1 MLLPSA
7 LRVAVGYGIRYQAL
21 FDVVFDQTETKLRFL
36 PDGPSIPNELLSL
49 RDKGEVVFFCGA
61 GVSMP
66 VGLPSF
72 FKLTKCVMTRLGV
85 SPASKIGKLMAPA
98 MEKNDPDLAPPLDQV
113 FGLLHREYSRPR
125 VEREVNWLLKIPK
138 AANPTKH
145 EAILRLSA
153 DASGTPLVVTTNFDL
168 MFERANRQLR
178 RWTPPLLP
186 PMTAMEVPTGIVYLH
201 GRLRQQSDDGQNL
214 VLSSADFGRAYLAD
228 GWATTFMRQ
237 LLEQRVV
244 VLLGYSASDPPVRYL
259 LEGLSASNS
268 AKLRTIYAF
277 DRGEPETV
285 RAKWHELG
293 VTGIA
298 FRQFDDLWT
307 TLEAWSV
314 RAINKDSWTA
324 SVLAHAHTSPRSLL
338 PHQRGQVVAL
348 VETRE
353 GAKAFADAEPP
364 PPAEWLCVFDK
375 FSRYGRPEK
384 NGWSNDAAEINPHV
398 EFGLDDDPPRPPA
411 NSRSTDV
418 GGVDLIGTL
427 ATDDDGQNYMRLAGM
442 RSSPGTVD
450 SKRLWWLVRWFER
463 VAEQPAAIWWAARQ
477 RSLHSSLL
485 EAVDRRL
492 NGRNGAVS
500 AFEGESRHIWALM
513 SESFAE
519 LPEDV
524 REFSWYRLA
533 DRIRTEG
540 WSTSVLRKLEKIA
553 QPRLSVKAM
562 SATRPPVPPPI
573 DESVDMERLVRFEV
587 VTAQRHGAD
596 INVPDHLVLAVFQ
609 IVRRILLRSIDL
621 LNEIIGSLS
630 YFRLP
635 AIEPDARP
643 GGHIRHR
650 EGVEADF
657 FWAVELFQRLCDLYP
672 EGARD
677 EMVTWPKSDRY
688 FFDKLKLHFWRNRIV
703 FDGECVEQGLN
714 GLSDEVFWN
723 AYMRREVLLLLK
735 DRWCDVRPE
744 IRRRI
749 EQRFIDGRQPY
760 EGEAP
765 EDYEQRVIFDA
776 GTSLGW
782 LERNGCELSRS
793 AVNILSA
800 IRRRPDWSE
809 DAEKA
814 ADHDWD
820 GRSGWVQ
827 RKTDPENLLHLPLAE
842 IIPQALK
849 LSRHD
854 NSDFVEHAP
863 FAGLAS
869 ARPVRALRALSLYE
883 PGGDHSVF
891 LWKQLLSNW
900 PDAAPRKAL
909 LICAYKLAGAQEDL
923 FFRIR
928 FEATSWI
935 EKYLPRLFSYRKNV
949 FWSLWDRVFD
959 KIIAM
964 GGRAT
969 ESAIHEIRQ
978 GGEVKSFSRSMDF
991 AINAPVGR
999 MVETLFSTFGGKCY
1013 QLNEGL
1019 DVELLER
1026 ICRALTSPG
1035 DGAHHAATL
1044 VGRRLN
1050 FLFYVDS
1057 RWVKRRI
1064 LQLFSRKNTLSNAV
1078 WAGLIWEAN
1087 VPSAAL
1093 FHLLK
1098 SDFIALFSESKS
1110 LLSDEELERNAVHML
1125 IVARYWW
1132 ANDRRY
1138 INAVECR
1145 RILQEI
1151 SDLGRQS
1158 ALWMV
1163 GRIVVDQSAWETFGK
1178 SFFVSTWPQE
1188 VVLQSSAITES
1199 MIRMAQDLPN
1209 LFNKVVETVRD
1220 YLTPIE
1226 HPDVVLYGLR
1236 EKMTENLSLSRRWP
1250 KQVLFLIDR
1259 IIEQAPSYP
1268 PMGLRELLDEIVE
1281 AAPTLR
1287 TAKSWR
1293 RLHNLLSE

>member
-1 MLLPSA
+1 
-7 LRVAVGYGIRYQAL
+7 
-21 FDVVFDQTETKLRFL
+21 
-36 PDGPSIPNELLSL
+36 
-49 RDKGEVVFFCGA
+49 
-61 GVSMP
+61 MP

-98 MEKNDPDLAPPLDQV
+98 IEKNDPDLAPPLDQV
-113 FGLLHREYSRPR
+113 FGLLQREYSRPR

-138 AANPTKH
+138 AASPIKH

-314 RAINKDSWTA
+314 RAINKDSWTS
-324 SVLAHAHTSPRSLL
+324 SVLAHARTSPRSLL

-375 FSRYGRPEK
+375 YSRYGRPEK
-384 NGWSNDAAEINPHV
+384 NGWASDAEEINPHV
-398 EFGLDDDPPRPPA
+398 EFGLDDDPPPPPSNGRP
-411 NSRSTDV
+411 TDI

-427 ATDDDGQNYMRLAGM
+427 ATDDDGQNYTRLAGM
-442 RSSPGTVD
+442 RSSPAAVD
-450 SKRLWWLVRWFER
+450 SKRLWWFVRWFER

-492 NGRNGAVS
+492 NGRNGAIPP
-500 AFEGESRHIWALM
+500 FEGESRSIWALL
-513 SESFAE
+513 SESFTE
-519 LPEDV
+519 LQEET

-533 DRIRTEG
+533 DRIRAEG
-540 WSTSVLRKLEKIA
+540 WSTSVLRKLEKVA

-562 SATRPPVPPPI
+562 LVSRSPAPPSI
-573 DESVDMERLVRFEV
+573 DESVDVGRLVQFEV
-587 VTAQRHGAD
+587 VTARRHGAD
-596 INVPDHLVLAVFQ
+596 INVPDHLVLTVFQ
-609 IVRRILLRSIDL
+609 IVRRILFRSIDL
-621 LNEIIGSLS
+621 LNETVGSLN

-635 AIEPDARP
+635 AIEPDSRP
-643 GGHIRHR
+643 GGHIHHR
-650 EGVEADF
+650 EGIEADF
-657 FWAVELFQRLCDLYP
+657 FWAVELFQRLCDLSP
-672 EGARD
+672 AEARD
-677 EMVTWPKSDRY
+677 EVEAWPKSDRY

-703 FDGECVEQGLN
+703 FDGKRVEQGIIK
-714 GLSDEVFWN
+714 LSDETFWN
-723 AYMRREVLLLLK
+723 TYLRREVLLLLR
-735 DRWCDVRPE
+735 DRWSDIQPK

-760 EGEAP
+760 EGEAS
-765 EDYEQRVIFDA
+765 EDYRLRVIFDA

-782 LERNGCELSRS
+782 LERNSCELSRS
-793 AVNILSA
+793 AKNILSD
-800 IRRRPDWSE
+800 IRGNPDWSE
-809 DAEKA
+809 DAEKS

-827 RKTDPENLLHLPLAE
+827 RKTDPQNLLHLPLAE
-842 IIPQALK
+842 IVPQALK
-849 LSRHD
+849 LSRRD
-854 NSDFVEHAP
+854 SSDFVEHAP
-863 FAGLAS
+863 FAGLVS
-869 ARPVRALRALSLYE
+869 ERPVRALRALSLYE
-883 PGGDHSVF
+883 PEGDHSVF

-900 PDAAPRKAL
+900 PDSAPRRAL
-909 LICAYKLAGAQEDL
+909 LICAHKLADAPEDL
-923 FFRIR
+923 FFCIR

-935 EKYLPRLFSYRKNV
+935 EKYLPRLFSFRGNI
-949 FWSLWDRVFD
+949 FWRLWDRVFD
-959 KIIAM
+959 KIVAL
-964 GGRAT
+964 GSKAKG
-969 ESAIHEIRQ
+969 SAIREVRRD
-978 GGEVKSFSRSMDF
+978 GEVKAFTRSVDF
-991 AINAPVGR
+991 AINSPIGR
-999 MVETLFSTFGGKCY
+999 MVETLFSTLREGSY
-1013 QLNEGL
+1013 QSNEGL
-1019 DVELLER
+1019 DAELLGR
-1026 ICRALTSPG
+1026 VYRALTSSG

-1057 RWVKRRI
+1057 RWVKRRL
-1064 LQLFSRKNTLSNAV
+1064 LQFFSRQNTLSDAA
-1078 WAGLIWEAN
+1078 WAGFIWEAN
-1087 VPSAAL
+1087 VPSATL
-1093 FHLLK
+1093 FRLLK
-1098 SDFIALFSESKS
+1098 ADFVALFSESQGP
-1110 LLSDEELERNAVHML
+1110 LSDVELERNAVHML
-1125 IVARYWW
+1125 IVARYWRTK
-1132 ANDRRY
+1132 DRRY
-1138 INAVECR
+1138 INDEECR
-1145 RILQEI
+1145 RILQGL

-1158 ALWMV
+1158 ALWMA

-1178 SFFVSTWPQE
+1178 SFFASTWPQE
-1188 VVLQSSAITES
+1188 VIFQTGAITEGI
-1199 MIRMAQDLPN
+1199 IRLAHELPN
-1209 LFNKVVETVRD
+1209 LFSNIIETVRD
-1220 YLTPIE
+1220 YLTQIE
-1226 HPDVVLYGLR
+1226 HPDVVLHSLR
-1236 EKMTENLSLSRRWP
+1236 EKIADNLSLSRRWP
-1250 KQVLFLIDR
+1250 KQVLFVIDK
-1259 IIEQAPSYP
+1259 IIEPAPNYP

-1281 AAPTLR
+1281 ADPALR
-1287 TAKSWR
+1287 TSKSWR